1 MRNKTVKQSVWKW
14 RDGKGN
20 KPKCILIIVQVYILG
35 KKPEGT
41 LARPW
46 KKPNPLEGLIPTP
59 PQAPTETTQVSVFQY
74 SFLLRSFCLSVSRP
88 FLISVFLRFLVSSSL
103 RSSLPPFPFP
113 LDAFFFFFQIYLNL
127 RFLCFMFYV
136 LLLFCLFVPPSLLY
150 IAIFSRPQTVAK
162 LKPNSTYFR
171 AD

>member
-113 LDAFFFFFQIYLNL
+113 LDAFFFFFSNL
-127 RFLCFMFYV
+127 FKFAIFMFYV
-136 LLLFCLFVPPSLLY
+136 LCIIIILFICSSITSLY
-150 IAIFSRPQTVAK
+150 CHFQ
-162 LKPNSTYFR
+162 
-171 AD
+171 